1 MFFWLQIVHMDK
13 LKKPK
18 PETIPMGIRLT
29 KEQREKLDAMA
40 RKVGLDVADLI
51 RIGLDAMIVHY
62 KANGE
67 RLLLP
72 LDYSE
77 VFVTRKL
84 SAKDESDKK
93 AA

>member
-1 MFFWLQIVHMDK
+1 MEK
-13 LKKPK
+13 TKKTK

-29 KEQREKLDAMA
+29 KDQRDKLDAMA
-40 RKVGLDVADLI
+40 KRIGLDVADLI
-51 RIGLDAMIVHY
+51 RIGLDAMIAHY

-84 SAKDESDKK
+84 IAKDESGKK